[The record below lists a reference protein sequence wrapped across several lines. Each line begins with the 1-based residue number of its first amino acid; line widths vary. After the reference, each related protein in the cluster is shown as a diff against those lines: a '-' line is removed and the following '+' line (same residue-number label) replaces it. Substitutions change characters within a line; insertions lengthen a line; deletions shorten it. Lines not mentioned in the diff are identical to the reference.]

1 MPPNVCQHDVYIAD
15 DACAVCA
22 ADRVA
27 ETLPPGMRRSP
38 ATGALI
44 SDAEYRAFVECIDK
58 VGVVIKLEDTARL
71 FEGRADYVGGP
82 ERDALNRD
90 IRRLDRERNR
100 LLDNLSRSPWLSDVH
115 RFLIRKLHSEVRRV
129 RHDLYGA
136 TQLGSIRQPLDVVY
150 RAQWAAR
157 IRSQDADLKRE
168 YLATAT
174 PRERV
179 EDSVGAAWMT
189 GAIAVH
195 DWWNRRKNKR
205 ND

>member
-1 MPPNVCQHDVYIAD
+1 MTSISLTTCVPS
-15 DACAVCA
+15 A
-22 ADRVA
+22 AAERVD

-58 VGVVIKLEDTARL
+58 VGVVIKLEDTSRP
-71 FEGRADYVGGP
+71 FKGRAEYVGDP
-82 ERDALNRD
+82 ERDALIRD

-115 RFLIRKLHSEVRRV
+115 RFLIRKLHNEERRE

-136 TQLGSIRQPLDVVY
+136 TQLGSIRQQLDVVY

-168 YLATAT
+168 YHRDRDPAWSELKM
-174 PRERV
+174 PSERR
-179 EDSVGAAWMT
+179 G
-189 GAIAVH
+189 
-195 DWWNRRKNKR
+195 
-205 ND
+205 

>member
-1 MPPNVCQHDVYIAD
+1 MTSISLTTRVPS
-15 DACAVCA
+15 A
-22 ADRVA
+22 AA
-27 ETLPPGMRRSP
+27 AGSGTLPPGMPKELHAR
-38 ATGALI
+38 ALI

-115 RFLIRKLHSEVRRV
+115 RFLTRKLHSEEPRE

-136 TQLGSIRQPLDVVY
+136 TQLGSIRQQLDVVY

-157 IRSQDADLKRE
+157 IRSQDADLKRV

-179 EDSVGAAWMT
+179 EDTVGAAWMT